1 MYQEKEQ
8 PMDMEKN
15 NIIRYGILALEALE
29 RLLTKEEKREL
40 QEIRDSLRLSHKE
53 IIERAK
59 TEIMS

>member
-1 MYQEKEQ
+1 
-8 PMDMEKN
+8 MDMEKN